1 MARILL
7 VEDEDGVRKA
17 SKRALSMA
25 GHDVSSAAN
34 GQEAIDQNDFTA
46 FDVLVT
52 DLIMPEKEGLETM
65 RMARFKNPDIKV
77 VAISGAT
84 PPGDGSLSHYLVL
97 AQRMGAGR
105 VVPKPFELDILIQ
118 AVEDLI

>member
-17 SKRALSMA
+17 LKRALSMA
-25 GHDVSSAAN
+25 GHDVSAASN
-34 GQEAIDQNDFTA
+34 GQEAVDENDFTA

-65 RMARFKNPDIKV
+65 RAARVKNPDIKV
-77 VAISGAT
+77 VAMSGAT
-84 PPGDGSLSHYLVL
+84 PSGDGSMSHYLVL
-97 AQRMGAGR
+97 AQRMGADR
-105 VVPKPFELDILIQ
+105 VLPKPFELEELTQ
-118 AVEDLI
+118 AVADLI